1 MDIIYKT
8 KKLEKQCTDYRV
20 TIKDYNKEMAAKITQ
35 RIDEIHSALTVSELV
50 QFKIGRCHPLEGNRN
65 GQYAMD
71 LVHPFRLVFVEN
83 KGHIELVKIIAI
95 EDYH

>member
-20 TIKDYNKEMAAKITQ
+20 TIKDYNKEMAVKITQ
-35 RIDEIHSALTVSELV
+35 RIDEINSASTVEELV

-71 LVHPFRLVFVEN
+71 LVHPFRLVFVEE
-83 KGHIELVKIIAI
+83 KGHIELIKIIAI